1 MSGRIT
7 WEEIAILHPT
17 ITATEWAVLDVADRA
32 RDGEWPDWCANEYWY
47 ERVKPM
53 LRLAVGNEAHD
64 HLTRAAPDML
74 RSREAYDVAYQ
85 HLWGLLPDCM
95 HQGMCRRGVP
105 DRSQAELRSILEQ
118 LYAAG

>member
-1 MSGRIT
+1 MSVRLT
-7 WEEIAILHPT
+7 WDEIALLHPT
-17 ITATEWAVLDVADRA
+17 ITATEAAVCDVAARA
-32 RDGEWPDWCANEYWY
+32 RDGEWPAWCANEYWY

-53 LRLAVGNEAHD
+53 LRLAVGNEAHERLVLAD
-64 HLTRAAPDML
+64 PGKL

-95 HQGMCRRGVP
+95 HQGMCRGGVP